1 MPVEKG
7 SDDLWLGVK
16 GQSNWEIAGSPR
28 KIFRYR
34 LGRIPQGVEHWMGYG
49 DLPSYQTQPNSEYL
63 RVLSGSHTAGANV
76 RRGEGN
82 NPDLQLRPPIRG

>member
-1 MPVEKG
+1 MSVEKD

-34 LGRIPQGVEHWMGYG
+34 LAMNTSGGRALDGLGGLTVLPNPTKLRIPESNVAGV
-49 DLPSYQTQPNSEYL
+49 TR
-63 RVLSGSHTAGANV
+63 RVLTSVVERETTRTYS
-76 RRGEGN
+76 
-82 NPDLQLRPPIRG
+82 

>member
-1 MPVEKG
+1 VSVEKD

-34 LGRIPQGVEHWMGYG
+34 LRRIPQGVEH
-49 DLPSYQTQPNSEYL
+49 
-63 RVLSGSHTAGANV
+63 
-76 RRGEGN
+76 
-82 NPDLQLRPPIRG
+82 